1 MAASGTQDSC
11 WLGAGLLGEWCK
23 VLTLL
28 LPDWSIWL

>member
-11 WLGAGLLGEWCK
+11 CLGAGLLGECGA

-28 LPDWSIWL
+28 LP